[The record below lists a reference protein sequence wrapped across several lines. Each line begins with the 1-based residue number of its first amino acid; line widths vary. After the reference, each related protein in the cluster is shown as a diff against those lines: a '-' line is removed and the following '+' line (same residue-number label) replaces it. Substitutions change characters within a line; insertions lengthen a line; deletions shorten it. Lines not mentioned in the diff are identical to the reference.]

1 MSDDKLWITFPGSSR
16 RYKAIKLPCLVC
28 GKEILMR
35 DEKDAYKRKHLC
47 SKECRDSYN
56 KIVYVNCAT
65 CGKQIRK
72 TQSELNGSRHGI
84 YFCSRKCKD
93 DGQRIGG
100 VKEIQPP
107 HYGNISSDYRA
118 IAYRSYEK
126 VCKICGYKEYPEIL
140 QVHHIDENRNNNKV
154 ENLMVVCPNC
164 HSKIHHKIIKI

>member
-16 RYKAIKLPCLVC
+16 RYKAVKLPCLVC

-35 DEKDAYKRKHLC
+35 DEKDAYKRKH
-47 SKECRDSYN
+47 
-56 KIVYVNCAT
+56 
-65 CGKQIRK
+65 
-72 TQSELNGSRHGI
+72 
-84 YFCSRKCKD
+84 FCSRKCKD
-93 DGQRIGG
+93 AGQRIGG

-107 HYGNISSDYRA
+107 HYGNVSSDYRA